1 MWPFFEKS
9 FKNVSHYCSKCNAL
23 IDRYDP
29 YKTNKPGQPA
39 IPTKVTSQKIVP
51 VNISEANPLTK
62 LPELPVN
69 KIQANKLIPISS
81 SKMNSDILT
90 ADQERELK
98 SLIGFEEKS
107 FSLLWRGSRDGFGSN
122 SFHSQC
128 DNKGKT
134 LTVVKSV
141 DGSIFGG
148 YTTIPWV
155 SSAKLVSEKDEK
167 SFLFT
172 LTNPSNMPLKILKK
186 EAIYFNGA
194 VLHFSAY
201 GPTFGNWEFY
211 VAMDSNLNARSV
223 FKPGPSFG
231 DWQELKELV
240 FLQGG
245 MGDNP
250 HNFRTENIEVFLVD

>member
-1 MWPFFEKS
+1 LWPFFEKS

-29 YKTNKPGQPA
+29 YKRNKPGQPA

-51 VNISEANPLTK
+51 VNISEPSPLTK

-69 KIQANKLIPISS
+69 KIQANTLIPVSS
-81 SKMNSDILT
+81 SEMNSDILT
-90 ADQERELK
+90 ADQERALK

-107 FSLLWRGSRDGFGSN
+107 FSLLWRGSRDGFGWN

-148 YTTIPWV
+148 YTSIPWV
-155 SSAKLVSEKDEK
+155 SSAALVSGKDEK

-172 LTNPSNMPLKILKK
+172 LTNPSHMPLKLIKK
-186 EAIYFNGA
+186 NGIYFNEA
-194 VLHFSAY
+194 VLHFRYY

-211 VAMDSNLNARSV
+211 VAMDSNLNAKSV
-223 FKPGPSFG
+223 FKPGPSFEG
-231 DWQELKELV
+231 AGGCQELV

-245 MGDNP
+245 MGENP
-250 HNFRTENIEVFLVD
+250 HNFRTDNIEVFLVD